1 MSNER
6 RLIKFIRENIEPVI
20 VYDATLTLAA
30 MDVKL
35 ETLEKL
41 LTFLPPYDHDVAFD
55 AICGKEKEGETS
67 EP

>member
-20 VYDATLTLAA
+20 ADDETLTLVAL
-30 MDVKL
+30 DVKL
-35 ETLEKL
+35 ETLDKL
-41 LTFLPPYDHDVAFD
+41 LALLPTYNNDVAFD
-55 AICGKEKEGETS
+55 AICGKEKEEETN